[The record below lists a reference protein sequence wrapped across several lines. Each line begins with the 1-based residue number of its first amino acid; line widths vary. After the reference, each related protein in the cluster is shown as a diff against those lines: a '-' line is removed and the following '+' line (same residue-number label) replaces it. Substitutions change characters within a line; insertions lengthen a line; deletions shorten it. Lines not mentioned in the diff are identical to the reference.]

1 MGKALVD
8 YLSGAIQGGEADNA
22 TLVYG
27 GNPHLFPYKHN
38 EGQFEVLV
46 PLRNATFAFQPDWP
60 ALKNLNI
67 ELDFLNDGLWM
78 RSDSV
83 DLGGV
88 KASKL
93 AAAIPDYSKEK
104 LLIDADIN
112 GPGKSR
118 WALFRRDA
126 AKRLAWLDAGGATI
140 RWRCECSLTS

>member
-1 MGKALVD
+1 MRRLPSTRLA
-8 YLSGAIQGGEADNA
+8 GA
-22 TLVYG
+22 
-27 GNPHLFPYKHN
+27 
-38 EGQFEVLV
+38 
-46 PLRNATFAFQPDWP
+46 
-60 ALKNLNI
+60 KNLNI

-112 GPGKSR
+112 GPGKAVGPYFDETPLKDS
-118 WALFRRDA
+118 LGST
-126 AKRLAWLDAGGATI
+126 LAGSV